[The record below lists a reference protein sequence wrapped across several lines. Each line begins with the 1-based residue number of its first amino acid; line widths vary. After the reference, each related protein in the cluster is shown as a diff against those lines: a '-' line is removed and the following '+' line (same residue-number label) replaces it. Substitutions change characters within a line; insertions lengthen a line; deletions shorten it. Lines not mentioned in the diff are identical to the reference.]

1 MSVFC
6 HRPEKVC
13 HKNGIL
19 QLGGVKTGLC
29 AVGIDWEGE
38 RGERE
43 GVGKWERR
51 REGIREGGDIERIRG
66 GGGEGGGDRKSVV

>member
-19 QLGGVKTGLC
+19 QLGGVKTGPC
-29 AVGIDWEGE
+29 AVGKEGE
-38 RGERE
+38 RGE
-43 GVGKWERR
+43 
-51 REGIREGGDIERIRG
+51 
-66 GGGEGGGDRKSVV
+66 GEKK